1 MENCCLFVNHLSTWG
16 RRPGEGKRDL
26 ENNVGLAYVFIYKL
40 KPIAPATRDT
50 QAYVNILFPS
60 YYFVFFFFWLLVV
73 SALLFAIFKVPRIS
87 WGWGGTRM
95 QRKCPMGSS
104 KITNL
109 LFGEANLLYST
120 IKAFSCSF
128 YVTSNTPRQNLSFG
142 WSDPFGT
149 G

>member
-60 YYFVFFFFWLLVV
+60 YYFVFFFFGYWLFLLFYSQFSKCPEFHGGGEGLECKE
-73 SALLFAIFKVPRIS
+73 SALWAVR
-87 WGWGGTRM
+87 R
-95 QRKCPMGSS
+95 
-104 KITNL
+104 
-109 LFGEANLLYST
+109 
-120 IKAFSCSF
+120 
-128 YVTSNTPRQNLSFG
+128 
-142 WSDPFGT
+142 
-149 G
+149 

>member
-60 YYFVFFFFWLLVV
+60 YYFVFFFFLVIGC
-73 SALLFAIFKVPRIS
+73 F
-87 WGWGGTRM
+87 
-95 QRKCPMGSS
+95 
-104 KITNL
+104 
-109 LFGEANLLYST
+109 
-120 IKAFSCSF
+120 CSF
-128 YVTSNTPRQNLSFG
+128 IRNFQSAQNFMG
-142 WSDPFGT
+142 VGRD
-149 G
+149 